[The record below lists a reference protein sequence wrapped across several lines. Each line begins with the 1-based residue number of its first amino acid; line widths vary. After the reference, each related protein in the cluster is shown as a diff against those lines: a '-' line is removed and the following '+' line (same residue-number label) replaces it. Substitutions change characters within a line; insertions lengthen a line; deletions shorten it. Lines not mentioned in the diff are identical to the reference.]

1 MTMMAEQ
8 AQAPARGPGAEPGS
22 VPAKPGAASYPAA
35 IRRIRSAIVLAAL
48 FSAAV
53 NLLMLTGPLYML
65 QVYDRVLASG
75 SVPTLQAL
83 FAIVVVLY
91 GFMGL
96 YLFLR
101 MRLLSRA
108 AYRLDGAL
116 AGAAFDRASAARAP
130 LAAAEAAREDTL
142 RDLSTVRAFLA
153 SPAMAS
159 LFDLPWIPFFLLV
172 VTLVHPLLGL
182 LTAAG
187 SLVVLALA
195 VLSQRA
201 GRRPLALSAQ
211 MEAAERDFAAA
222 AQRSAD
228 TLAALG
234 MRHVARAR
242 WLAMRAASQAAMQV
256 GGDRGEGFSAAS
268 RAFRMFL
275 QSALLTLGAWLAI
288 RGEISPGMIIASS
301 IIAGRAL
308 APVDQ
313 VIGAWPALGRARAA
327 HRALMEAMPEAP
339 PGLPEGGVDL
349 PRPEARLAV
358 TGLTCL
364 SPERD
369 PVSGELRRILDGVSF
384 ALEPGDALGVVG
396 ASASGKSSLAR
407 LLVGAWEA
415 DAGEIRL
422 GGARLD
428 QWDAGTR
435 GWWIGYLPQRIEL
448 LPGTVTENIA
458 RFDPSRTDA
467 EVIAAARMAGVHEMI
482 LHLPQGYATRVGE
495 GDTALSGGQ
504 RQRVGLARA
513 VVGAPPLVVL
523 DEPNSNLDAEGDEAL
538 GEAVRAL
545 RAAGSAVVVMA
556 HRPGALAAV
565 NKVMILQGG
574 TVARFG
580 PRDELIPGLPRP
592 AVRRPA
598 ARGGRAPGAEADPAF
613 VSVAAAPSQAAMPAS
628 LMPSVLTSPPAA
640 GPGRG
645 GAADQRAG
653 ARPEGVGDDRRRSR

>member
-1 MTMMAEQ
+1 MPDRR
-8 AQAPARGPGAEPGS
+8 APAAPGGRAEAP
-22 VPAKPGAASYPAA
+22 AASYPAA
-35 IRRIRSAIVLAAL
+35 VRRIRPAIMLAAL

-83 FAIVVVLY
+83 FAIVILLY
-91 GFMGL
+91 GFLGL

-101 MRLLSRA
+101 SRLLSRA
-108 AYRLDGAL
+108 AYRLDAAL

-130 LAAAEAAREDTL
+130 VAAAGAAREDAL
-142 RDLSTVRAFLA
+142 RDLTTVRGFLA

-172 VTLVHPLLGL
+172 VALVHPLLGL

-201 GRRPLALSAQ
+201 GRRPLALSGQ
-211 MEAAERDFAAA
+211 MEAAERDFAGA

-242 WLAMRAASQAAMQV
+242 WLSMRAAAQAAMQV

-268 RAFRMFL
+268 RSFRMLL

-339 PGLPEGGVDL
+339 PAAPEGGVAL
-349 PRPEARLAV
+349 PRPEARLEV

-369 PVSGELRRILDGVSF
+369 PVTGEERRILDGVSF
-384 ALEPGDALGVVG
+384 SLSPGDALGVVG

-407 LLVGAWEA
+407 LLVGAWEP
-415 DAGEIRL
+415 DRGEVRL

-428 QWDAGTR
+428 QWDAGAR
-435 GWWIGYLPQRIEL
+435 GRWIGYLPQRIEL
-448 LPGTVTENIA
+448 LPGTVAENIA
-458 RFDPSRTDA
+458 RFDPARTDG
-467 EVIAAARMAGVHEMI
+467 EVIEAARMAGVHEMI
-482 LHLPQGYATRVGE
+482 LHLPEGYATRVGE
-495 GDTALSGGQ
+495 GDAALSGGQ

-513 VVGAPPLVVL
+513 VVGIPPLVVL
-523 DEPNSNLDAEGDEAL
+523 DEPNSNLDAEGDVAL
-538 GEAVRAL
+538 GETVRAL

-565 NKVMILQGG
+565 NKVMILQNGS
-574 TVARFG
+574 VARFG
-580 PRDELIPGLPRP
+580 PRDELVPGLPRS
-592 AVRRPA
+592 VPA
-598 ARGGRAPGAEADPAF
+598 AA
-613 VSVAAAPSQAAMPAS
+613 AAAPPPTVSAP
-628 LMPSVLTSPPAA
+628 LSVPMSALGPTNVTPLTE
-640 GPGRG
+640 
-645 GAADQRAG
+645 GA
-653 ARPEGVGDDRRRSR
+653 EDDRRRAR

>member
-1 MTMMAEQ
+1 MSMTGDE
-8 AQAPARGPGAEPGS
+8 AQALAPASDPSQEAVQEAVRS
-22 VPAKPGAASYPAA
+22 ASYPAA
-35 IRRIRSAIVLAAL
+35 IRRIRPAIALAAL

-91 GFMGL
+91 GFLGL

-101 MRLLSRA
+101 ARLLSRA
-108 AYRLDGAL
+108 AYRLDAAL

-142 RDLSTVRAFLA
+142 RDLTTVRGFLA

-172 VTLVHPLLGL
+172 VALVHPYLGL

-187 SLVVLALA
+187 SLVVLAIA

-201 GRRPLALSAQ
+201 GRRPLALSSQ
-211 MEAAERDFAAA
+211 MEAAERDFAGAA
-222 AQRSAD
+222 KRSAD

-242 WLAMRAASQAAMQV
+242 WLSMRAAAQAAMQV

-268 RAFRMFL
+268 RSFRMLL
-275 QSALLTLGAWLAI
+275 QSALLTLGAWLVI
-288 RGEISPGMIIASS
+288 RQEISPGMIIASS

-327 HRALMEAMPEAP
+327 HRALMAAMPEAP
-339 PGLPEGGVDL
+339 PEAPEGGVGL
-349 PRPEARLAV
+349 PRPEARLEV
-358 TGLTCL
+358 TGLVCL

-369 PVSGELRRILDGVSF
+369 PVTGEQRRILDEVTF
-384 ALEPGDALGVVG
+384 ALRPGDALGVVG

-407 LLVGAWEA
+407 LLVGAWET
-415 DAGEIRL
+415 DRGEIRL

-428 QWDAGTR
+428 QWDAGAR
-435 GWWIGYLPQRIEL
+435 GRWIGYLPQRIEL
-448 LPGTVTENIA
+448 LPGTVAENIG
-458 RFDPSRTDA
+458 RFDPARSDD

-495 GDTALSGGQ
+495 GDNALSGGQ

-513 VVGAPPLVVL
+513 VVGTPPLVVL
-523 DEPNSNLDAEGDEAL
+523 DEPNSNLDAEGDVAL
-538 GEAVRAL
+538 GETVRAL
-545 RAAGSAVVVMA
+545 REAGSAVVVMA

-565 NKVMILQGG
+565 NKVMILQNGS
-574 TVARFG
+574 VARFG
-580 PRDELIPGLPRP
+580 PRDELIPGLPRAP
-592 AVRRPA
+592 AERSL
-598 ARGGRAPGAEADPAF
+598 ARTALEGGPAF
-613 VSVAAAPSQAAMPAS
+613 VTVGAGTDATAALMAAPGPAS
-628 LMPSVLTSPPAA
+628 SD
-640 GPGRG
+640 
-645 GAADQRAG
+645 GA
-653 ARPEGVGDDRRRSR
+653 PEGATVTPLAESAGDGRRRVR